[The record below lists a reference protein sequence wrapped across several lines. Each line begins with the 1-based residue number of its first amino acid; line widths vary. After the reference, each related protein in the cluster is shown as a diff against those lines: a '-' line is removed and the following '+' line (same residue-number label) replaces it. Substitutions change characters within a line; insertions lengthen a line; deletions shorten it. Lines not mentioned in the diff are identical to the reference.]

1 MGKSIKITPEN
12 MAQIVKEYVDH
23 LYDKRNLTELDRTR
37 KLFPQVEAEYQ
48 RRQKAD
54 LGVSAQF
61 KSVGGLIYA
70 SKGQLIP
77 YQPKGTDTVPAM
89 LTPGEFVVNKNATSN
104 NLPLL
109 QSLNKGG
116 SVRHYQ
122 YGGEVDVGNTGAS
135 KGGSGPINGY
145 NLTID
150 SDTQNALSLFNKDF
164 NSYVDKLVNFS
175 FPTIPDKI
183 EMVGNHTVDVR
194 VTGAAAFES
203 LQEGIKKLIDTSVS
217 EKMGQVWNQTG
228 GQVGKAPSLPSKK

>member
-1 MGKSIKITPEN
+1 MNTVSFSSFSSSFVSSSSTFTES
-12 MAQIVKEYVDH
+12 
-23 LYDKRNLTELDRTR
+23 DKNY
-37 KLFPQVEAEYQ
+37 FAI
-48 RRQKAD
+48 
-54 LGVSAQF
+54 
-61 KSVGGLIYA
+61 SVGVIA
-70 SKGQLIP
+70 SLS
-77 YQPKGTDTVPAM
+77 T
-89 LTPGEFVVNKNATSN
+89 
-104 NLPLL
+104 LL

-116 SVRHYQ
+116 SVRYYQ
-122 YGGEVDVGNTGAS
+122 YGGAVDAGNTGAS
-135 KGGSGPINGY
+135 KGSSGPINGY